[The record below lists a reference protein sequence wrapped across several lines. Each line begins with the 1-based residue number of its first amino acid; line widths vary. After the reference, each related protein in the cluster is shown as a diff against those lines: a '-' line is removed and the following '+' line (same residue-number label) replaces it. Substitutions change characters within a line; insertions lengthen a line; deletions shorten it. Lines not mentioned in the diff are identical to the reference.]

1 MTPLGRELADLIR
14 ADGPLSVARF
24 MALCLGHPRHGY
36 YLTRDPLGRAG
47 DFVTAPEI
55 SQMFGELIGLWCADA
70 WNRMGAPERVA
81 LVELGPGRG
90 TLMADALRALKVVPA
105 LRATLAVHLVE
116 TSPAL
121 MARQRA
127 ALEAAGV
134 PAGVPVFWH
143 ARLADAPDGPSLIV
157 ANEFLDALP
166 VTQLV
171 RGRDGWHERQ
181 VGLDSDGRLAFGLS
195 PARLPDSLVPAALR
209 TAPPGSLVEVSPE
222 RAAAVREIARRLVA
236 HGGAALIVD
245 YGHTQSGLGDT
256 LQAVKGH
263 AFADPLAEPGEA
275 DLTSH
280 VDFAALAA
288 AARAEGA
295 AVHGPVTQGAFLAAL
310 GIDVRAARL
319 KAAAPDQAADIDAA
333 LHRLTAPDAM
343 GNLFKV
349 LAIADPKL
357 GPLAGFAG

>member
-14 ADGPLSVARF
+14 ADGPIPVARF

-55 SQMFGELIGLWCADA
+55 TQMFGELIGLWCADA
-70 WNRMGAPERVA
+70 WSRMGAPERVA

-105 LRATLAVHLVE
+105 LRASLAVHLVE

-121 MARQRA
+121 QACQRTALA
-127 ALEAAGV
+127 A
-134 PAGVPVFWH
+134 AGVPVFWH
-143 ARLADAPDGPSLIV
+143 ARLEDVPDGPSLIV

-171 RGRDGWHERQ
+171 RAADGWHERQ
-181 VGLDSDGRLAFGLS
+181 VGLDAEGRLAFGLS
-195 PARLPDSLVPAALR
+195 PACLPDALVPAPLR
-209 TAPPGSLVEVSPE
+209 AAPPGSLIELSPE
-222 RAAAVREIARRLVA
+222 RAAVAREIARRLVA

-245 YGHTQSGLGDT
+245 YGHTQSSPGDT

-295 AVHGPVTQGAFLAAL
+295 AVHGPVTQGAFLGAL
-310 GIDVRAARL
+310 GIAVRAARL
-319 KAAAPDQAADIDAA
+319 KAAAPGQAQDIDAA
-333 LHRLTAPDAM
+333 LNRLIAPGAM
-343 GNLFKV
+343 GSLFKV